1 MEDFHINSYGY
12 DYDLR
17 ELDFK
22 IEHERCK
29 RYDKKKFAQDP
40 TGQDGGLDRMLYQV
54 FMCKYMEYVK
64 NPSHIFNIGQGV
76 VAKRSPH
83 SDWIYFDVE

>member
-1 MEDFHINSYGY
+1 MSLVWNYKKWGFECTPYSAIAI
-12 DYDLR
+12 R
-17 ELDFK
+17 
-22 IEHERCK
+22 
-29 RYDKKKFAQDP
+29 DKKKFAQDP